1 MHAEETAKQMEAAV
15 LRLFDRGLQAV
26 ADGYEVDAALFVD
39 TMHRIG
45 LALSDPEGSFEDM
58 LRLIDRA
65 LEEIDRRHPRKG
77 T

>member
-1 MHAEETAKQMEAAV
+1 
-15 LRLFDRGLQAV
+15 
-26 ADGYEVDAALFVD
+26 LFVD

-45 LALSDPEGSFEDM
+45 LALSDPESSFEDM
-58 LRLIDRA
+58 LRLIDEA